1 MAGYDGHRGWVNYLG
16 VDPACRR
23 QGVGRALMAEAE
35 RLLQSDELGQG
46 SMAPKVEAALSFV
59 KAGGS
64 QAIIARLD
72 QGLEALHG
80 EAGTIIALTYMSTRP
95 ARS

>member
-1 MAGYDGHRGWVNYLG
+1 MILSNVDGVFTDFGTAQQKKLDRIST
-16 VDPACRR
+16 
-23 QGVGRALMAEAE
+23 AEAE

-80 EAGTIIALTYMSTRP
+80 EAGTIIA
-95 ARS
+95 